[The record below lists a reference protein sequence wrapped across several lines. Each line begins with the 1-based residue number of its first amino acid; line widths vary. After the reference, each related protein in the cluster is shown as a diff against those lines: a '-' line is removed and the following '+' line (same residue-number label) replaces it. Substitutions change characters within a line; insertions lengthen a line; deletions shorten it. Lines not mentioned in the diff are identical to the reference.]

1 MTTESIHELKPC
13 PFCGGAAELDTMRV
27 YRNVRNGALVDAVA
41 VYCIRCGAEMSV
53 CRDDVPG
60 SVDDL
65 AHGLVEAWNSR
76 VPQEDAQ

>member
-1 MTTESIHELKPC
+1 MTTNPELKPC

-27 YRNVRNGALVDAVA
+27 YRNVSNGALVDAVT
-41 VYCIRCGAEMSV
+41 VCCIRCGAEMSV

-76 VPQEDAQ
+76 VPQEGVK